1 MNSEKIDSTKAM
13 EGGAKVL
20 HPMGSKRQAV

>member
-13 EGGAKVL
+13 VGEAKVL